1 VLDFV
6 KFPVTKTL
14 LAALRRIQLPNCT
27 VLIWVDAVCINQA
40 DIREKNEQISPIR
53 EIYGGAKEVVV
64 WLGDGAGHS

>member
-1 VLDFV
+1 MLDFV
-6 KFPVTKTL
+6 KFPVTKTS
-14 LAALRRIQLPNCT
+14 LATLRRILLPNCT
-27 VLIWVDAVCINQA
+27 VLIWVDAFCINQA